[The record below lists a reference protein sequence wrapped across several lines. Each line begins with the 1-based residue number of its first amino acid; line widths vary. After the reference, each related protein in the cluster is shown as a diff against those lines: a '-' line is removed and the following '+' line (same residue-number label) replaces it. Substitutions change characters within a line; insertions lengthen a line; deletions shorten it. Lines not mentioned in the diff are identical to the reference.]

1 MTVALTIIV
10 GAHGQDGRILTET
23 LKKRGH
29 KLILVGREEFN
40 ILNASDVESLILHK
54 PDFIYY
60 LAAYHHPRD
69 LVLPDQNTLVKNS
82 NEINFIGFLNFLN
95 AINKK
100 SPRTRIFYASSCH
113 IYDGSSKKLNELSA
127 VNPKTPYALSK
138 YKAQKI
144 AKYYREH
151 FGTLA
156 SVGILFNHES
166 NYRKAF
172 LSHKIIST
180 AKLIRKDPSII
191 LEVGEPNAIVDWG
204 SAFDYVEAMIAIMD
218 QELPDTYV
226 IATGKGHSVKDFIEI
241 VFNHL
246 QIDYSKHVRVNPRL
260 LVTPHQI
267 RIGDPTKIHNI
278 CGWKPKIGFQ
288 QLVESLVNE

>member
-1 MTVALTIIV
+1 MTAPLTVIV
-10 GAHGQDGRILTET
+10 GANGQDGRILTEA

-29 KLILVGREEFN
+29 RLILVGREGFN
-40 ILNASDVESLILHK
+40 ILNTSDVESLILHK

-60 LAAYHHPRD
+60 FAAYHHPRD
-69 LVLPDQNTLVKNS
+69 LALPDQSILVKNS
-82 NEINFIGFLNFLN
+82 NEINFVGFLNFLN
-95 AINKK
+95 AINKR
-100 SPRTRIFYASSCH
+100 SPMTRIFYASSCH
-113 IYDGSSKKLNELSA
+113 IYNGSPKKLSELSE

-138 YKAQKI
+138 YKAQEI

-151 FGTLA
+151 FGTQA

-166 NYRKAF
+166 RYRKAF

-180 AKLIRKDPSII
+180 AKLIKKDQSII
-191 LEVGEPNAIVDWG
+191 LEVGDPNAIVDWG

-241 VFNHL
+241 VFKQL
-246 QIDYSKHVRVNPRL
+246 QIDYFKHVRINPKL
-260 LVTPHQI
+260 LATPHQI